1 MRTARL
7 GTDGVI
13 HDGNGAVA
21 TAYLRRSRDTGAALS
36 VPSTRSGAALSR
48 ANAELPCT
56 LRGAAD
62 VVAENAVIGPSSPLQ
77 SVPASIQEIDAAKDE
92 NRRAEAAA
100 WSDFYQVKL
109 VDDDSDL

>member
-1 MRTARL
+1 MTATERSQPRTYAEVGIPAQLCQCRL
-7 GTDGVI
+7 RV
-13 HDGNGAVA
+13 
-21 TAYLRRSRDTGAALS
+21 L
-36 VPSTRSGAALSR
+36 GAALSR

-62 VVAENAVIGPSSPLQ
+62 GVAENAVIGPSSPLQ